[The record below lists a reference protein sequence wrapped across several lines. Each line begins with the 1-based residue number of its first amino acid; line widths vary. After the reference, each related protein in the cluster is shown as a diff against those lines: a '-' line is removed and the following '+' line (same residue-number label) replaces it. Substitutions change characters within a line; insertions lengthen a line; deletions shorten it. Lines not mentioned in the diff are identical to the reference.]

1 MTEARRINVSSGRP
15 LEAKA
20 HYSRALRVGDTVLQS
35 GTTAINRE
43 GDIIGEG
50 DVSAQVDAIMDL
62 ARESMGLAEGH
73 FEDVVRAR
81 LYVTEPT
88 LLQDAGQAF
97 ARYFAD
103 VRPVLSPV
111 TISRLARPTQLIEIE
126 LEAVDG
132 ASESTER
139 YLKPD
144 TQLDTFGAS
153 DAVRIGDRVLVSGQP
168 SGRAASAEG
177 EIRGVLRSVREL
189 LEHLGATWDDL
200 VYTKTFLPSMAEVE
214 TVTQAFARALDGVR
228 PVGTLLG
235 SPRANGSGGRFLIE
249 AEAVLGAAQIRRDH
263 GEAPFGPFSESVSV
277 GGRIYLSTQSP
288 LDASGNVVAK
298 GDWSTQNDHCVR
310 RLEQALC
317 DIDAS
322 LADIVTRRVFTHTDA
337 EMNRAY
343 GEGPAWFEPTCP
355 AALGCR
361 VPEHVHPDISV
372 CVEGFAVRGAGKSIE
387 WRSLRG

>member
-20 HYSRALRVGDTVLQS
+20 HYSRALRMGDTVLQS
-35 GTTAINRE
+35 GTTAINRK

-88 LLQDAGQAF
+88 LLQDAGRAF
-97 ARYFAD
+97 ARYFTD
-103 VRPVLSPV
+103 VRPVLSLV
-111 TISRLARPTQLIEIE
+111 AISRLARPTQLIEIE

-132 ASESTER
+132 ASKSAER

-177 EIRGVLRSVREL
+177 EIRGVLRGVREL

-214 TVTQAFARALDGVR
+214 TV
-228 PVGTLLG
+228 
-235 SPRANGSGGRFLIE
+235 NGATIMVELI
-249 AEAVLGAAQIRRDH
+249 D
-263 GEAPFGPFSESVSV
+263 
-277 GGRIYLSTQSP
+277 
-288 LDASGNVVAK
+288 GNVVLNGTAIVAAV
-298 GDWSTQNDHCVR
+298 D
-310 RLEQALC
+310 LEA
-317 DIDAS
+317 DNGVVHVIDAVI
-322 LADIVTRRVFTHTDA
+322 LPPA
-337 EMNRAY
+337 E
-343 GEGPAWFEPTCP
+343 
-355 AALGCR
+355 
-361 VPEHVHPDISV
+361 
-372 CVEGFAVRGAGKSIE
+372 
-387 WRSLRG
+387 